1 MLWFYSR
8 NRQKL
13 TLEVRYDNDTHE
25 FVAIVT
31 GLAGPQITKR
41 FATSEE
47 FREWVADLDTKLAAE
62 QWKSDGAP
70 HILPDGWRDAPWKL

>member
-13 TLEVRYDNDTHE
+13 TLEVRYDNESQE
-25 FVAIVT
+25 FVSIVT

-41 FATSEE
+41 FSTAEE
-47 FREWVADLDTKLAAE
+47 FREWLATLDKQLKTE
-62 QWKSDGAP
+62 QWKSDGSP